1 MRQGIYGH
9 VQLIH
14 NAVELIHNA
23 VQQKVTQHCK
33 VIILQLKI
41 NNKKAFVYAVG
52 STYSLLL
59 QSKSK
64 GSITNSSDETKSK
77 GQKINKKIN
86 EYY

>member
-1 MRQGIYGH
+1 MRQGVYVHI
-9 VQLIH
+9 Q
-14 NAVELIHNA
+14 LIHNA

-41 NNKKAFVYAVG
+41 NNKKAFIYAVG

-59 QSKSK
+59 QSKSERFHYQL
-64 GSITNSSDETKSK
+64 DETKNT